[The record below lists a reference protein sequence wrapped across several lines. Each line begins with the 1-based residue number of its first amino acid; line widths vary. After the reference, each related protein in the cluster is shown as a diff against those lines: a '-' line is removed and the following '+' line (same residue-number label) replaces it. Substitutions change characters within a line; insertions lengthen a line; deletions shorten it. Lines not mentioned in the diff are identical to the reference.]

1 MRSRCISPARV
12 WSFPSISRGA
22 RNIHRPLLNLSLLSR
37 PSRPTRGELHL
48 SFYHRST
55 TLRSF
60 GSALFVEYPTYF
72 PGCLPD
78 IDAGLMVKL
87 EQETEHTQ
95 WNRCGRKAR
104 AQRFFFLVAV
114 LIKIITCFLLHSS
127 IVLVREL

>member
-1 MRSRCISPARV
+1 M
-12 WSFPSISRGA
+12 
-22 RNIHRPLLNLSLLSR
+22 
-37 PSRPTRGELHL
+37 
-48 SFYHRST
+48 
-55 TLRSF
+55 
-60 GSALFVEYPTYF
+60 EYPTYF

-104 AQRFFFLVAV
+104 AQRFFFLAV